1 MFQQLWKKTQ
11 KTKTENSRFTDLSF
25 PNTDRQKDWT
35 SITILK
41 RKSNGIKN
49 NGIKEGGRE
58 PYWFPAKVWKRKSF
72 ICNYSLLCTGNNIT
86 GKCEKYV
93 VRIWKKCEMDG
104 NLKWTGRKRENIA
117 GTIIL
122 KKMGES
128 IRLWIYK
135 YSEQR
140 KTLTARKQNAIS
152 KNGELNISL

>member
-1 MFQQLWKKTQ
+1 MFLQLWRKMQ
-11 KTKTENSRFTDLSF
+11 KIKTESSRFTDLSF

-122 KKMGES
+122 KKWEKALDYEYTDFWYKEKLWQQES
-128 IRLWIYK
+128 RTPF
-135 YSEQR
+135 QR
-140 KTLTARKQNAIS
+140 TGN
-152 KNGELNISL
+152 

>member
-1 MFQQLWKKTQ
+1 MQ
-11 KTKTENSRFTDLSF
+11 KTKTESSRFTDLSF
-25 PNTDRQKDWT
+25 PNTDRQKDWI

-41 RKSNGIKN
+41 RKFNGIGLKN
-49 NGIKEGGRE
+49 IGIKEGGRE
-58 PYWFPAKVWKRKSF
+58 PYGFPAKVWKRKSF
-72 ICNYSLLCTGNNIT
+72 ICNYSLLCTSNNIT

-128 IRLWIYK
+128 IRLWIYRFLV
-135 YSEQR
+135 QR
-140 KTLTARKQNAIS
+140 KTSTAKKQNATS

>member
-11 KTKTENSRFTDLSF
+11 KTKTENSRFTDLSS
-25 PNTDRQKDWT
+25 PNTDRQKDWI

-58 PYWFPAKVWKRKSF
+58 PHRFPAKVWKRKSF
-72 ICNYSLLCTGNNIT
+72 ICNYSLLCTSNNIT

-140 KTLTARKQNAIS
+140 KTLTARN
-152 KNGELNISL
+152 KNREK